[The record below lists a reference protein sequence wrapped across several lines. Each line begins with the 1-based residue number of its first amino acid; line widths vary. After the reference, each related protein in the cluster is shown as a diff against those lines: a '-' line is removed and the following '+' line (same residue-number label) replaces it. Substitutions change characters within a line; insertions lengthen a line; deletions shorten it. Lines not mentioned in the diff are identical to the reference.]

1 MSEALNYDTGARGGG
16 ANSITKIGGALGVA
30 ATIIGFVIFLVGCAG
45 FDAVFPFA
53 ILPFALAVIG
63 LVLTFAGGLSN
74 RTAGMEDTHV
84 VASYFLNIASI
95 LGALLLISVWQGWRF
110 FA

>member
-1 MSEALNYDTGARGGG
+1 MA
-16 ANSITKIGGALGVA
+16 KIGGAMGVA
-30 ATIIGFVIFLVGCAG
+30 ATFIGFLIFMVGCAG

-53 ILPFALAVIG
+53 ILPLALSVIG
-63 LVLTFAGGLSN
+63 LLLTIAGGLMGK
-74 RTAGMEDTHV
+74 TEGMEDPHV

-95 LGALLLISVWQGWRF
+95 LGALLLISVWKGWRY

>member
-1 MSEALNYDTGARGGG
+1 MSEATTYGSAVRGGT
-16 ANSITKIGGALGVA
+16 SITKIGGALGVA
-30 ATIIGFVIFLVGCAG
+30 ASLIGFLIFMVGCAG

-53 ILPFALAVIG
+53 ILPLALSVIG
-63 LVLTFAGGLSN
+63 LLLTIAGGLMGK
-74 RTAGMEDTHV
+74 TEGMEDPHV

-95 LGALLLISVWQGWRF
+95 LGALLLISVWKGWRY